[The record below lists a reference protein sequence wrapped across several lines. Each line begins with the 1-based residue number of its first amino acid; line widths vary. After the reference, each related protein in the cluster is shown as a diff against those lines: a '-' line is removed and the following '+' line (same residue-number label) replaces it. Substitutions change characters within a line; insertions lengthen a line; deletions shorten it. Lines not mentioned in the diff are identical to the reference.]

1 MLTIKNLSF
10 TYPHKREPVLSGIN
24 LGIRPGGIYGLLGS
38 NGVGKSTLLG
48 LIAGLYTPRTGCV
61 ELNGVNTRLRLPS
74 TLADIFIVPEEFSLP
89 EVTLRKYI
97 DSVSGF
103 YPRFSEA
110 DMRRYL
116 EMFGMPEDVHL
127 GRLSMGQR
135 KKVYMSFALAANTPL
150 LLMDEPTNGLDIPGK
165 STFKSFVASGMTD
178 ERAIIISTHQVQDI
192 NLLLDHVIIME
203 NQGVLLNAPIA
214 EITARL
220 AFETTTDPSRRED
233 ALFMVPSLQGDNI
246 VYLNTDGRETAV
258 NLETLFSFVVSR
270 PDMTASMFG
279 NANVINQDT
288 QKNSIS

>member
-1 MLTIKNLSF
+1 MLTIKDLSF
-10 TYPHKREPVLSGIN
+10 VYPHKRQPVLSGIN
-24 LGIRPGGIYGLLGS
+24 LDISAGGVYGLLGS

-48 LIAGLYTPRTGCV
+48 LIGGLYTPRTGSV
-61 ELNGVNTRLRLPS
+61 ELKGVNTRLRLPS
-74 TLADIFIVPEEFSLP
+74 TLSDIFIVPEEFSLP

-110 DMRRYL
+110 DMRKYL
-116 EMFGMPEDVHL
+116 DMFGMSEDVHL

-165 STFKSFVASGMTD
+165 SQFKSFVASGMTD

-203 NQGVLLNAPIA
+203 NQGILLNAPIS
-214 EITARL
+214 EITAKL
-220 AFETTTDPSRRED
+220 AFETTTDPSRREG

-246 VYLNTDGRETAV
+246 VSHNTDGRETAV
-258 NLETLFSFVVSR
+258 NLETLFTFVVTNTQAA
-270 PDMTASMFG
+270 TAIFS
-279 NANVINQDT
+279 NKDNQ
-288 QKNSIS
+288 QK